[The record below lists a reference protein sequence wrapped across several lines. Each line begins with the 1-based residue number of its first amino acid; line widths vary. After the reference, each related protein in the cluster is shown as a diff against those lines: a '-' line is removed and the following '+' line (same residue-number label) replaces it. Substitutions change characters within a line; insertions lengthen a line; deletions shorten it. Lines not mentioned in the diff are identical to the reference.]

1 MPPFHSDQFASF
13 SYQSITCMM
22 TISTYQAHIPIVRN
36 HGPSLYSKIHF
47 LLLRVSDLM
56 TWNDHEVNQTGIY
69 QLG

>member
-36 HGPSLYSKIHF
+36 HGPSLYSKI
-47 LLLRVSDLM
+47 LRVSDLM

>member
-56 TWNDHEVNQTGIY
+56 T
-69 QLG
+69 